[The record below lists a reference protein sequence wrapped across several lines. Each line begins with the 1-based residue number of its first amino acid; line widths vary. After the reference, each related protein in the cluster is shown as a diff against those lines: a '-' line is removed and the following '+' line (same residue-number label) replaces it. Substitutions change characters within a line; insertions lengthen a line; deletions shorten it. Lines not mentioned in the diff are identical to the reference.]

1 MLKIF
6 LIRHADTEIHSFSGK
21 DIERVL
27 SKKGIAQCAE
37 LKSNIEKYNWQNVD
51 FYVSSSE
58 RTKQTFQLI
67 FGDKVC
73 TFDNSLYLASAENL
87 LKYINNLNATNSMCI
102 IAHNEG
108 ISALA
113 TQLTGQRFLMNTA
126 SFLELHFDFEST
138 CYISAETALVANFIF

>member
-6 LIRHADTEIHSFSGK
+6 LIRHADAEIHSFSGK
-21 DIERVL
+21 DIDRIL
-27 SKKGIAQCAE
+27 STKGRAQCAE

-73 TFDNSLYLASAENL
+73 TFDNSLYLASAESL
-87 LKYINNLNATNSMCI
+87 LKFRAN
-102 IAHNEG
+102 
-108 ISALA
+108 
-113 TQLTGQRFLMNTA
+113 GQK
-126 SFLELHFDFEST
+126 
-138 CYISAETALVANFIF
+138 VG

>member
-6 LIRHADTEIHSFSGK
+6 IIRHADAEIHSFSGK
-21 DIERVL
+21 DIDRIL
-27 SKKGIAQCAE
+27 STKGRAQCAE
-37 LKSNIEKYNWQNVD
+37 LKSNVEKYDWQNVD
-51 FYVSSSE
+51 FYISSSE

-87 LKYINNLNATNSMCI
+87 LKFINNLNVTSSMCI

-113 TQLTGQRFLMNTA
+113 TQLTGQRFLLNTA

-138 CYISAETALVANFIF
+138 SYISAETALVANFIF

>member
-6 LIRHADTEIHSFSGK
+6 IIRHADAEIHSFSGK
-21 DIERVL
+21 DIDRIL
-27 SKKGIAQCAE
+27 STKGRAQCAE
-37 LKSNIEKYNWQNVD
+37 LKSNVEKYDWQNVD
-51 FYVSSSE
+51 FYISSSE

-87 LKYINNLNATNSMCI
+87 LKFIINLNVTSSMCI

-113 TQLTGQRFLMNTA
+113 TQLTGQRFLLNTA

-138 CYISAETALVANFIF
+138 SYISAETALVANFIF

>member
-1 MLKIF
+1 MIKIF
-6 LIRHADTEIHSFSGK
+6 LIRHADAEIHSFSGK
-21 DIERVL
+21 DINRVL
-27 SKKGIAQCAE
+27 STKGIAQCAE
-37 LKSNIEKYNWQNVD
+37 LKSNVKKYDWQNVD

-87 LKYINNLNATNSMCI
+87 LKFINNLNVTSSMCI

-113 TQLTGQRFLMNTA
+113 TQLTGQRFLLNTA

-138 CYISAETALVANFIF
+138 SYISAETALVANFIF